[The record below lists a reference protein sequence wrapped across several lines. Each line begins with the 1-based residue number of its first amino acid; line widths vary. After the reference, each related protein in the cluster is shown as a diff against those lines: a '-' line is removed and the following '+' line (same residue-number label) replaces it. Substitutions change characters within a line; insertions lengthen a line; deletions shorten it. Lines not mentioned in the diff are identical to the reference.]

1 MKSGSAGSSWWISE
15 LSHESAEPAAA
26 SGSMAVAEPPLLHIC
41 YAPDDHA
48 WVHGR
53 LIPALGLIEG
63 RYRTRADDALGDVQL
78 EAIGRAVEECRFTL
92 LVASSAAR
100 WDRLTQYAAVL
111 AQHAGWERS
120 TPRLVVIARDFSLG
134 SESERA
140 RLSLAQRVLIGLDCS
155 DEARTVEALTRLRNL
170 LALPEPADEPPPCPY
185 PGLERFTAANRDL
198 LFGRDDDQRAL
209 LQRVRANHTRILIVG
224 PPGSGKSSLIHAAVL
239 PELRRDHVV
248 QVVSRGGALA
258 PALRAA
264 VDALEVPELGAA
276 LEQYATV
283 VRGASDAEIEQARG
297 LLYTVP
303 VPDARRR
310 IIVLDP
316 LEEIFATDDA
326 DARETL
332 FNLLGGLWSLPWCTV
347 ILAMRADFYGA
358 LMVERCWHELE
369 RSQYP
374 VAPLDERGLRA
385 AIAEPAA
392 RVGVHIDP
400 VLVERLIREID
411 RDRSSVPLPLLQV
424 ALKELWTHL
433 RWRYLTLADYDR
445 VVNHDQ
451 RGLAAVLAVHA
462 DSVVQALTVPGDW
475 AAAQRIL
482 LDLVH
487 LGEGRPH
494 TRRRRTVD
502 DLRRSGDRPG
512 QLERVLERLVEGRLI
527 TLGDGAEP
535 GIRDAG
541 AADSSAQRHVDLAHD
556 ALITGW
562 TALARWIVERR
573 DDLRTQRRLEARA
586 SAGGVL
592 SASELPEFTRWIE
605 QLATPAGQTL
615 GASEQLRTLVRRSIT
630 ARRVRRTAF
639 GAGLTVATAF
649 AIVFGL
655 QTLQLREKEHERE
668 RITRE
673 RDEIFRRKDEVD
685 SNLTQRERDLEAA
698 RRDLGHEHDTAVERG
713 ERADRAQRLAE
724 KSAQIYAANQDE
736 LMRRLQEDRASYQR
750 EHDALMRR
758 RDEDQ
763 ASYQHEHDALLK
775 QRTLDQAEYKEQ
787 HEELAKQID
796 RERDTCKR
804 EHDEWTKQI
813 DLERNR
819 CKREHEEWTKQQE
832 HEHDVYRQER
842 DGLMKQLDGQR
853 AMCKSEQ
860 DDLIRR
866 VDRERVSC
874 RDERERA
881 EREIRDLQNSLSRRR

>member
-15 LSHESAEPAAA
+15 PSHENAEPSVAL
-26 SGSMAVAEPPLLHIC
+26 GSMAVAEPPLLHIC

-53 LIPALGLIEG
+53 MIPALGLVEG
-63 RYRTRADDALGDVQL
+63 QYRTRADDALGDVQL

-92 LVASSAAR
+92 LIASSAAR

-120 TPRLVVIARDFSLG
+120 TPRLVVIARDFRLG

-155 DEARTVEALTRLRNL
+155 DEARTVEALTRLRDL
-170 LALPEPADEPPPCPY
+170 LALPEPADELPPCPY

-209 LQRVRANHTRILIVG
+209 LQRVRANHTRILIIG

-264 VDALEVPELGAA
+264 VDALGIPELGAA
-276 LEQYATV
+276 LDQYATV
-283 VRGASDAEIEQARG
+283 VRGASDAEIEQARA

-303 VPDARRR
+303 VPDGRRR

-332 FNLLGGLWSLPWCTV
+332 FDLLGGLWSLPWCTV

-385 AIAEPAA
+385 AITGPAA
-392 RVGVHIDP
+392 QVGVFVDP

-424 ALKELWTHL
+424 ALKELWAHL
-433 RWRYLTLADYDR
+433 RWRYLTLADYER

-462 DSVVQALTVPGDW
+462 DGVVQPLTAPGDW
-475 AAAQRIL
+475 AVVQRIL

-494 TRRRRTVD
+494 TRRRRTVE

-512 QLERVLERLVEGRLI
+512 QLERVLERLVEGRLV
-527 TLGDGAEP
+527 TLGDGAET
-535 GIRDAG
+535 GTWDAA
-541 AADSSAQRHVDLAHD
+541 AADSSARRHVDLAHD

-562 TALARWIVERR
+562 TALARWIAERR

-586 SAGGVL
+586 AGGGVL
-592 SASELPEFTRWIE
+592 SASELPEFTRWTE
-605 QLATPAGQTL
+605 RLATPAGQTL
-615 GASEQLRTLVRRSIT
+615 GASEQLRTLVRRSVV
-630 ARRVRRTAF
+630 ARRVRRIAF
-639 GAGLTVATAF
+639 GAGLTVATTF
-649 AIVFGL
+649 AIVFGF

-668 RITRE
+668 RVARE
-673 RDEIFRRKDEVD
+673 RDEIFRRKGEVD
-685 SNLTQRERDLEAA
+685 SSLTQRERDLELAK
-698 RRDLGHEHDTAVERG
+698 RDLGFEHSTAVERG
-713 ERADRAQRLAE
+713 ERAERAQRFAE
-724 KSAQIYAANQDE
+724 ESARIYAANQDE
-736 LMRRLQEDRASYQR
+736 LMSRLEEDRASYQR

-758 RDEDQ
+758 RDEDR
-763 ASYQHEHDALLK
+763 ASYQREHDALLQ
-775 QRTLDQAEYKEQ
+775 QRTRDQAEYKEQ
-787 HEELAKQID
+787 HDELAKQLD
-796 RERDTCKR
+796 RQRDTCKR
-804 EHDEWTKQI
+804 EHDEWTKQQEY
-813 DLERNR
+813 ERDTYR
-819 CKREHEEWTKQQE
+819 REHDGLIKQLDGERTMCKREH
-832 HEHDVYRQER
+832 
-842 DGLMKQLDGQR
+842 
-853 AMCKSEQ
+853 
-860 DDLIRR
+860 DDLVRE
-866 VDRERVSC
+866 VDRERASC
-874 RDERERA
+874 RDERSRA
-881 EREIRDLQNSLSRRR
+881 EREIRDLRDSLSHRR